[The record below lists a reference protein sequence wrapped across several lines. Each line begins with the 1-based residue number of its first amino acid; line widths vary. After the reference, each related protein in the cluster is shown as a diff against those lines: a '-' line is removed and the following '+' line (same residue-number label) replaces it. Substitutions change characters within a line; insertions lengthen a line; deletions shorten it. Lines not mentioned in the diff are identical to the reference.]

1 MIMKRKLL
9 YFIISGL
16 IPLFCSC
23 SHEIEIIMR
32 ESTVPFCVEVHASNF
47 VSEHELVNTR
57 TSEVGYTTTFTNGDK
72 IGITMVAGG
81 SIVDGM
87 DNVCYTYNNGS
98 WEPDPSVSGLFY
110 YPGVT
115 YLAYYPYQPMTMN
128 GKMSI
133 ADIKS
138 TFIASMNLEQDE
150 YSGYTAADLMT
161 CEVQSS
167 SLNSENPKLKIDFI
181 RQMSLVIIHP
191 RGQHYQTSDGYDF
204 YAPPKEVTTFQIGS
218 VTAAYQPGDCTYRAI
233 VPPGT
238 IDVTISY
245 VTTEDVTLQYTG
257 TLTTA
262 VGKYNEL
269 LLTPASP
276 ALPYIL
282 SVGDYFFTDG
292 GLLPHNTATLTEAHK
307 KNCAGLVFYSGKHA
321 SDSGTY
327 TDKNGGVMDVHGYV
341 IVAAPKIYS
350 CAWGSQDTDRPDG
363 VGTSKNTSDFMGYDN
378 TQKIKTKALT
388 KNSDATATSGLS
400 TDANNNYPAT
410 YYALFVFEKDCPS
423 PKGCSGWFLPSY
435 GQLSAVRSQKDK
447 LTENLNKLGRN
458 TLFTNRYSWTS
469 TETGS
474 TGQHSYGYNL
484 STGSP
489 NSAGKGAG
497 WYSPIA
503 TLAF

>member
-32 ESTVPFCVEVHASNF
+32 ESTVPFCIEVHASNF

-282 SVGDYFFTDG
+282 SVGDYFS
-292 GLLPHNTATLTEAHK
+292 L
-307 KNCAGLVFYSGKHA
+307 
-321 SDSGTY
+321 
-327 TDKNGGVMDVHGYV
+327 M
-341 IVAAPKIYS
+341 
-350 CAWGSQDTDRPDG
+350 
-363 VGTSKNTSDFMGYDN
+363 VGC
-378 TQKIKTKALT
+378 
-388 KNSDATATSGLS
+388 
-400 TDANNNYPAT
+400 YPMI
-410 YYALFVFEKDCPS
+410 
-423 PKGCSGWFLPSY
+423 
-435 GQLSAVRSQKDK
+435 Q
-447 LTENLNKLGRN
+447 
-458 TLFTNRYSWTS
+458 
-469 TETGS
+469 
-474 TGQHSYGYNL
+474 QH
-484 STGSP
+484 
-489 NSAGKGAG
+489 
-497 WYSPIA
+497 
-503 TLAF
+503 